1 MIDISIDGFIKQL
14 ATSRAVRV
22 RTHAWWLQNKVLH
35 KSKVQ
40 SFFCLLKSWCIHFV
54 SCFTIATQW
63 LQYTYIY
70 IYIRTF
76 ICSIVMYTRILC
88 ISLLVH
94 IMLTQYTDDHTCILY
109 VIFAQLLRGSE
120 SSDGTSLLQ
129 LSAVRRPHATP
140 PASPASEARCV
151 GVERSGT
158 ERRRVSEPISVLWIY
173 WIIYHLVIVG
183 VYSDL

>member
-70 IYIRTF
+70 IYTYIYMF
-76 ICSIVMYTRILC
+76 NSNVYA
-88 ISLLVH
+88 H
-94 IMLTQYTDDHTCILY
+94 IMYISTCSYNVNTIY
-109 VIFAQLLRGSE
+109 RWSHMHSICDFC
-120 SSDGTSLLQ
+120 
-129 LSAVRRPHATP
+129 SAPSWQWKQRRDLPAATFSRSKAARN
-140 PASPASEARCV
+140 ASRKSCV
-151 GVERSGT
+151 GSALRRGGT
-158 ERRRVSEPISVLWIY
+158 EWNGEAAGFRANQCPMDLLN
-173 WIIYHLVIVG
+173 HLSSG
-183 VYSDL
+183 YCGGL